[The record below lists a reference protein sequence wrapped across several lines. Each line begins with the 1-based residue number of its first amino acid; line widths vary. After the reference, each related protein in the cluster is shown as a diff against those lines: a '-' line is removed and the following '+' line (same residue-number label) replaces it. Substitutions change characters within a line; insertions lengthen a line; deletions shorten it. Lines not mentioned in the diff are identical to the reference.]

1 MTSSKT
7 ALRMALMIAAMG
19 GSLTRGY
26 RGDGPYRSA
35 IPEPMSRNEVD
46 RIKQRI
52 IEERVVNARK
62 KRKGRSCK

>member
-19 GSLTRGY
+19 GALTRGY
-26 RGDGPYRSA
+26 RGNGPYHSA
-35 IPEPMSRNEVD
+35 IPEPMSRDEVD

-52 IEERVVNARK
+52 IEKRAVKARR
-62 KRKGRSCK
+62 KRRK